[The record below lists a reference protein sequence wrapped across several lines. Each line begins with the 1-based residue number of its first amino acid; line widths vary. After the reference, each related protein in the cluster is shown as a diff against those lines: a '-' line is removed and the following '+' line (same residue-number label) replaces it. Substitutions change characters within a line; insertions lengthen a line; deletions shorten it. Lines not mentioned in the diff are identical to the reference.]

1 MTEEILTE
9 DTFTNGIKDMLTE
22 GMLIEDMM
30 TEDLFTKD
38 T

>member
-9 DTFTNGIKDMLTE
+9 DTFTNGIKEMLTE
-22 GMLIEDMM
+22 GMLIED
-30 TEDLFTKD
+30 LFTKD